1 MRSLRLL
8 AATTAFRWTLAIAG
22 GFTAMSLLLF
32 AFIYWQTAEREQGRI
47 DGIVLS
53 EARSIAEAPDQ
64 AAGPAL
70 EAWLADDPHGR
81 HYGAL
86 FGPGGA
92 HLTGNVQAPPAG
104 LPMDGLAHRVVIGPI
119 DRDHDGDGPE
129 IVRGVARRLGDGRL
143 LVLGYDIDELDQA
156 QDVILRALGLGVAPA
171 VVLSLAGGTVLAWRG
186 QRRIAA
192 VHEAV
197 GRIMQGHLQE
207 RLPMRGGADELDKVA
222 AAVNRMLDRI
232 EQLVEEIRGVGDSM
246 AHDLRT
252 PLTRVRTRLERSRDE
267 ALTREEFQAAADRAI
282 ASVDQALAV
291 VSAVLRI
298 GEIEHGQRRAAFAP
312 VDLAGV
318 LRDAAELYEPVAEEK
333 GVRLHL
339 RTAASSAVPGD
350 RDLLLEAVGNLVDNA
365 VKFTPAGTDVTLSL
379 YGGPDGACIR
389 VADSGP
395 GILPSERE
403 RVLQRFYR
411 TEKSRTIEGSGLGLS
426 LVAAIASLHGFRLR
440 IGGSEAGCVVE
451 IACFPIVAPDP
462 ARTDQQS
469 VRIQANR
476 PRASG
481 GQITRNVGIS

>member
-1 MRSLRLL
+1 MRSPMRFLGLL

-32 AFIYWQTAEREQGRI
+32 AFIYWQTAERERGRI

-64 AAGPAL
+64 AAGTAL
-70 EAWLADDPHGR
+70 EAWLAEDPHGR
-81 HYGAL
+81 RYGAL

-92 HLTGNVQAPPAG
+92 HLAGNVQAPPAG
-104 LPMDGLAHRVVIGPI
+104 LPADGLAHRVVIGPI

-129 IVRGVARRLGDGRL
+129 VVRGVARRLGDGRL

-192 VHEAV
+192 VHEAI

-222 AAVNRMLDRI
+222 AAVNRMLDRV

-312 VDLAGV
+312 VDLAGL

-333 GVRLHL
+333 GVALHV
-339 RTAASSAVPGD
+339 RIAASGAVPGD

-365 VKFTPAGTDVTLSL
+365 IKFTPTGTDVTLSL

-411 TEKSRTIEGSGLGLS
+411 TEKSRTVEGSGLGLS
-426 LVAAIASLHGFRLR
+426 LVAAVVSLHGFRLL
-440 IGGSEAGCVVE
+440 IGGSETGCVVE
-451 IACFPIVAPDP
+451 IACPAAEARSPAADHFPA
-462 ARTDQQS
+462 
-469 VRIQANR
+469 
-476 PRASG
+476 
-481 GQITRNVGIS
+481 